1 MSFSSRS
8 FVLCIL
14 AGLVLS
20 TSSGC
25 FLGKNA
31 FLGFAAIPIP
41 ISPWLQDHY
50 EDVAWEKERYGRS
63 PILGPL
69 TADGPDFGMDEPSDD
84 QVFRKLVEIKR
95 VEGNWPMLHEVQL
108 NDVRIFKEKCAD
120 YIDPPRHYP
129 LVGPAQLHH
138 VHWKCTLY
146 YSRKTRVGWPVPH
159 TITDQDSAEVIYID
173 KNHLHMVGN
182 VDTGKG
188 ANF

>member
-108 NDVRIFKEKCAD
+108 NDVRIFKEKMRTTLIHLDTIPWLVPLSCIMCIGSAHS
-120 YIDPPRHYP
+120 ITVVRHAWAGRCHTRSRIKTPP
-129 LVGPAQLHH
+129 
-138 VHWKCTLY
+138 K
-146 YSRKTRVGWPVPH
+146 
-159 TITDQDSAEVIYID
+159 
-173 KNHLHMVGN
+173 
-182 VDTGKG
+182 
-188 ANF
+188 